1 MKISEEKKY
10 LYDMMSEITT
20 ERRRLTDMYF
30 DIKKRLDELIM
41 LETKGLDEIPIESLV
56 SLHND
61 RETNRM
67 KENIQKFA
75 DHAIHKVEKEHEEI
89 VNPTPPEIIPKR
101 EIELAKERESKKSVG
116 RKRTQLSIDRVSSLI
131 AQSLKEN
138 GSPMRVADLYERV
151 CELSEQPITRNN
163 FRNNILPRA
172 MKINKNID
180 NVQRGYYQYLF
191 K

>member
-10 LYDMMSEITT
+10 LYEMMSDITT

-30 DIKKRLDELIM
+30 DIKKRLDELIL
-41 LETKGLDEIPIESLV
+41 LETKGLEDIPIGSLV
-56 SLHND
+56 SLHNS
-61 RETNRM
+61 RETDRM

-75 DHAIHKVEKEHEEI
+75 DQAIQKVEKEHEEI
-89 VNPTPPEIIPKR
+89 VNPTKPEIIPKK
-101 EIELAKERESKKSVG
+101 EIELSKEREAKKTTGSRRV
-116 RKRTQLSIDRVSSLI
+116 QLSSDKVAGLI
-131 AQSLKEN
+131 AQALKEN
-138 GSPMRVADLYERV
+138 GAPMKVADLYERV
-151 CELSEQPITRNN
+151 CELSEYPIARNN